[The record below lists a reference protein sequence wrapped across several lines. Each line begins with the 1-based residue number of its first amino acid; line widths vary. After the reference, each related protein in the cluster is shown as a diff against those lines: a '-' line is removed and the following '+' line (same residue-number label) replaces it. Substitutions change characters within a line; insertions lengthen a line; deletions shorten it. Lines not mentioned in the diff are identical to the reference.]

1 MTVWRGIILLM
12 GMAASQATWAFCTG
26 VGSFTINPGTVVVQ
40 RDATVGQPISDW
52 LVSNQGVAYQDCN
65 YDGTPQYAITTGIK
79 NTGSKASVTWNGEA
93 VYNTSVRGV
102 GFVYEGRLSVDSTPL
117 PGNWT
122 GIASGQSQA
131 ALCTTSASRSIAPTG
146 AVAGERGTGR
156 SATGGRYRYH
166 AAPERLLDGLSA
178 RDCRNWRGGGV

>member
-122 GIASGQSQA
+122 GIASGQSQVYIM
-131 ALCTTSASRSIAPTG
+131 TISHSVGYHPSINAQARIRLIKTGDITPSSVAPL
-146 AVAGERGTGR
+146 R
-156 SATGGRYRYH
+156 
-166 AAPERLLDGLSA
+166 
-178 RDCRNWRGGGV
+178 